1 MLTSGLTIA
10 KTHSGDFAQGQNGA
24 TYTVTVSN
32 PAGAPASS
40 GFVYVQEIMP
50 SGLAFVS
57 MAGTGWNC
65 AFKSCSPSDA
75 FAGGSRSP
83 PHTVTV
89 NGSPTAISPPV
100 NA

>member
-40 GFVYVQEIMP
+40 GFVFVQEIMP
-50 SGLAFVS
+50 SGLTFVS

-65 AFKSCSPSDA
+65 GLQNCSRSEA
-75 FAGGSRSP
+75 FAGGIPHSPRSVHRKRV
-83 PHTVTV
+83 PHT
-89 NGSPTAISPPV
+89 PLPPG
-100 NA
+100 A